1 MKFYNFLILLI
12 SILTIFLIFC
22 IMKEENGRLKKKSR
36 VFEIA
41 VKGGSKFYLSL
52 GELETLLGWGY
63 QK

>member
-1 MKFYNFLILLI
+1 
-12 SILTIFLIFC
+12 
-22 IMKEENGRLKKKSR
+22 MKEENGRLKKKSR

-63 QK
+63 QKWEPEEEAEWFWLKTAFCEY